1 MKTMSRMTDELTEAL
16 HSIKWTRIIDGLT
29 PTSTFTIDPRLKE
42 FTEIYAEAGYDG
54 FEEMVRNSIYTIMKE
69 KYVDIDVPST
79 FQDIKIKLEQ
89 DKILIH
95 DITAAKHENTVVSFE
110 CTILASD
117 VAKTYVKEC
126 KLVCPKCGYGF
137 TVKCDHNR
145 NIPYEVCAN
154 PSCRDARLLPDQ
166 DTLVTDNIQT
176 VFLNEPLEEARNN
189 TPIMFVG
196 KIKGNSVGTVAVGQ
210 KKRVSGFFKT
220 VFDPKKTEH
229 NIIIDVAYLEDL
241 GDVKL
246 IKPTAKQLDKLKEEA
261 KKPEFLDKLI
271 GSFAPHIFGYK
282 DIKKSLLL
290 QLAGGVNG
298 KRRGDINILLVGDP
312 SMAKSELLKFG
323 KKITQTS
330 IYTNGKGTSAA
341 GLTIGMVK
349 LSDGTMVAQAGVL
362 PLCNKGFA
370 FIDEFDK
377 MGRLDR
383 SSMHEAM
390 EQQTVSRAVA
400 GVNLTLQA
408 KTSILAAANPKFGK
422 YDPAESL
429 GENINV
435 PPALLSRFDLIWLIK
450 DKVDLHTDLAKA
462 THILNTYSDDA
473 KLGDVFLT
481 PRELMAYI
489 NLVREQKPR
498 LSVEIKKE
506 ILKIYEKMR
515 QLSKEDESALA
526 IGTRQ
531 LEALIRL
538 SMAHAKLLFKPEADV
553 EDVKVVKGI
562 LIEMYRDF
570 GLDLEK
576 GEFDQSL
583 LTGITGKETKEQIAN
598 RVWAEV
604 SDPNGDVAIT
614 DFMKSLAETSIYDET
629 AAKKLFDNWDKNCV
643 VRMNKDGS
651 WRKIV

>member
-1 MKTMSRMTDELTEAL
+1 MKTMSRMTDELTETFT
-16 HSIKWTRIIDGLT
+16 SVKWTSIIDNLS
-29 PTSTFTIDPRLKE
+29 PTSTFTLDPRLKE
-42 FTEIYAEAGYDG
+42 FSEIYHESGYTH
-54 FEEMVRNSIYTIMKE
+54 FEEIVRNSIFSVMKQ
-69 KYVDIDVPST
+69 KYIDIDVPST
-79 FQDIKIKLEQ
+79 FQDLKIKLEQ
-89 DKILIH
+89 DKISMH
-95 DITAAKHENTVVSFE
+95 DITATKHENTVVNFE

-137 TVKCDHNR
+137 SVTCDQNR
-145 NIPYEVCAN
+145 NIPLEVCAN
-154 PSCRDARLLPDQ
+154 PTCRDSKLIPDP
-166 DTLVTDNIQT
+166 DTLITEYIQT
-176 VFLNEPLEEARNN
+176 VFLQEPLEEARHNS
-189 TPIMFVG
+189 PVMFVG
-196 KIKGNSVGTVAVGQ
+196 KIKGNHVRTVAVGQ
-210 KKRVSGFFKT
+210 KKRVTGFFKT

-241 GDVKL
+241 GDIKL
-246 IKPTAKQLDKLKEEA
+246 VKPTKEELKKLKEEA
-261 KKPEFLDKLI
+261 KKPEFFKKI
-271 GSFAPHIFGYK
+271 TESYAPHIFGYTG
-282 DIKKSLLL
+282 IKKSLLL

-349 LSDGTMVAQAGVL
+349 LADGTMVAQAGVL
-362 PLCNKGFA
+362 PLCNHGFA

-400 GVNLTLQA
+400 GVNLTLPA

-422 YDPAESL
+422 YDPSESL
-429 GENINV
+429 GENINI

-450 DKVDLHTDLAKA
+450 DKVDINNDMAKA
-462 THILNTYSDDA
+462 THILSTYSDD
-473 KLGDVFLT
+473 VEQQEIFLK
-481 PRELMAYI
+481 PRELMAFI
-489 NLVREQKPR
+489 NQVREQKPK
-498 LSVEIKKE
+498 LSADIKKE

-538 SMAHAKLLFKPEADV
+538 SLAHAKLLFKPEADV
-553 EDVKVVKGI
+553 EDVNQVKDI
-562 LIEMYRDF
+562 LIEMYGDF

-576 GEFDQSL
+576 GEFNQSML
-583 LTGITGKETKEQIAN
+583 SGMTGKESKEQVAN

-604 SDPNGDVAIT
+604 SDPNGDVSIT
-614 DFMKSLAETSIYDET
+614 DFMKALSETPTYEETS
-629 AAKKLFDNWDKNCV
+629 AKKLFDNWDKNCV